1 MPSIAMEE
9 IIPVA
14 VSDAALLAPEEIQVS
29 YQSSHFSCS
38 LPSGNTQK
46 KKPKLL
52 NVQVKIL
59 LLIFY
64 FLRHPFFFLFG
75 ATYM

>member
-1 MPSIAMEE
+1 MPEVKIISNMPSIAMEE

-46 KKPKLL
+46 K
-52 NVQVKIL
+52 NQSC
-59 LLIFY
+59 
-64 FLRHPFFFLFG
+64 
-75 ATYM
+75 